1 MVRNHIGYACINNG
15 LSEQGVCKSHSSSE
29 KTLEEKGYEY
39 LSELILTNL
48 DALDTIF
55 RWNAE
60 NGYRLYRMSSEMFP
74 LLFSHGIR
82 LRD

>member
-15 LSEQGVCKSHSSSE
+15 FQNKGVCNRTLRQ

-60 NGYRLYRMSSEMFP
+60 MAIVYTKCPAKCFLSI
-74 LLFSHGIR
+74 LTWT
-82 LRD
+82 